1 MPNGAR
7 AQVGWM
13 WKSSRAG
20 HTIMA
25 EKKAGKLVFI
35 DPQAQSIKNRDE
47 FVADVKA
54 RPRYA
59 FWAFRVDNRELD
71 KEMIKLITK
80 ESKRWK
86 LTKK

>member
-13 WKSSRAG
+13 WKGSHTG
-20 HTIMA
+20 HIIMA

-35 DPQAQSIKNRDE
+35 DPQTQSIKNRDE

-54 RPRYA
+54 
-59 FWAFRVDNRELD
+59 
-71 KEMIKLITK
+71 
-80 ESKRWK
+80 
-86 LTKK
+86 

>member
-7 AQVGWM
+7 AQVGWI
-13 WKSSRAG
+13 WKGSRTG
-20 HTIMA
+20 HAIMA
-25 EKKAGKLVFI
+25 EKRAGKLVFV
-35 DPQAQSIKNRDE
+35 DSQTQSIKNRDE

-71 KEMIKLITK
+71 KEMVKLIMK
-80 ESKRWK
+80 ESKR
-86 LTKK
+86 

>member
-7 AQVGWM
+7 
-13 WKSSRAG
+13 
-20 HTIMA
+20 
-25 EKKAGKLVFI
+25 L
-35 DPQAQSIKNRDE
+35 
-47 FVADVKA
+47 
-54 RPRYA
+54 RYA

-71 KEMIKLITK
+71 KEMVKLIMK

>member
-7 AQVGWM
+7 VQVGWI
-13 WKSSRAG
+13 WKGSRTG

-35 DPQAQSIKNRDE
+35 DPQIQSIKNRDE
-47 FVADVKA
+47 FIADVKA

-71 KEMIKLITK
+71 KEMIKLIMK
-80 ESKRWK
+80 ESKR
-86 LTKK
+86 

>member
-7 AQVGWM
+7 VQVGWI
-13 WKSSRAG
+13 WKGSRTG

-35 DPQAQSIKNRDE
+35 DPQIQSIKNRDE

-59 FWAFRVDNRELD
+59 FWAVRGDNRELD
-71 KEMIKLITK
+71 QEMIKLIMK

-86 LTKK
+86 LAKK